1 MNAEGTWEHGI
12 DRKKRIGKG
21 LKEKRVLNAYCYD
34 SLLTS
39 FGLCLIK
46 VLLKISN
53 EGVILGL
60 EI

>member
-1 MNAEGTWEHGI
+1 MKAEGTWEHGI
-12 DRKKRIGKG
+12 DRIKRIGKG
-21 LKEKRVLNAYCYD
+21 LKEKHVLNAYCYD
-34 SLLTS
+34 SLLT